1 MELLG
6 LHEVSH
12 ADGGRAGDPSL
23 TVNQDLAS
31 LFPDTVWKKEETVG
45 LSWDGDS
52 KAIGFKKSDF
62 KKK

>member
-31 LFPDTVWKKEETVG
+31 LFPDTVWKKQETVG

-52 KAIGFKKSDF
+52 KAIGFKK
-62 KKK
+62 KAT

>member
-31 LFPDTVWKKEETVG
+31 LFPDTVWKKEKTVEM
-45 LSWDGDS
+45 SWDWNS
-52 KAIGFKKSDF
+52 KATGFN
-62 KKK
+62 